1 LLELVAAVSAASTAF
16 NTIKK
21 MVATGREIHDVGTQI
36 AEWYGHIADA
46 TEGIREAN
54 DPPLH
59 KKLLGNPEQMAV
71 QALVQKKK
79 VEEQRKQLRELI
91 MVVYGKDAWLELRQM
106 EKDIRKAK
114 EKAEYASRRRA
125 EKFKAAIVAAV
136 ILAVGIS
143 VIFGTVF
150 LFF

>member
-1 LLELVAAVSAASTAF
+1 MLELVAAVSAASTAF

-36 AEWYGHIADA
+36 ADWYGHIADA

-59 KKLLGNPEQMAV
+59 KKLLGNPEQLAV

-79 VEEQRKQLRELI
+79 SGRTTQAVTRIDHGCLRKGCLVRTKADGKGHSKSERESG
-91 MVVYGKDAWLELRQM
+91 VRFEAQG
-106 EKDIRKAK
+106 RK
-114 EKAEYASRRRA
+114 
-125 EKFKAAIVAAV
+125 I
-136 ILAVGIS
+136 
-143 VIFGTVF
+143 
-150 LFF
+150 

>member
-1 LLELVAAVSAASTAF
+1 MLELVAAVSAASTAF

-36 AEWYGHIADA
+36 ADWYGHIADA

-59 KKLLGNPEQMAV
+59 KKLLGNPEQLAV

-79 VEEQRKQLRELI
+79 VEEQRKQLGI
-91 MVVYGKDAWLELRQM
+91 PK
-106 EKDIRKAK
+106 
-114 EKAEYASRRRA
+114 YASDGYGNDA
-125 EKFKAAIVAAV
+125 KDDPEYWNDPDSQDPSI
-136 ILAVGIS
+136 
-143 VIFGTVF
+143 
-150 LFF
+150 